1 MRATCIVPSSDVL
14 LGKKSDNTIQYLSK
28 RLLESGI
35 TFSRINTIQNAPN
48 EILSEIEDS
57 KDNLVVILG
66 EKSSVKNVN
75 IKKAIA
81 NYYDTELVQNN
92 VAINAVQN
100 YYKKQ
105 GQPVLLEHENE
116 YYLPENSRV
125 IINSNGPMQGFF
137 IRNNEKSILFLP
149 NDILMVSKMYN
160 YSVLPILLESFS
172 LEYLAYNI
180 KTFGIVEKDILSLL
194 KDLLSNKYKILI
206 TTYPQDLEVGIV
218 VRYNKSLSG
227 EIIDKFIQ
235 KIYERLNKY
244 IYANEDVSIYK
255 SALDLLKLQNKK
267 IAIAECITGGNVMAG
282 LLACDIEAS
291 KYIVDGVVCN
301 TNKSKHDRAK
311 VDNGVLSNY
320 ACNSP
325 EMAYEIGAGML
336 EVTNADLVLVTAGDT
351 EFNPRNKSYS
361 IAVGDNAGIH
371 VYKNTFIGTHEQII
385 ESVSK
390 TSMFYL
396 IKKLKQNDL
405 SFIRDSI

>member
-28 RLLESGI
+28 RLLECGV

-48 EILSEIEDS
+48 EILSEIENS
-57 KDNLVVILG
+57 KDSLIVILG

-81 NYYDTELVQNN
+81 SFYDTELVQNN
-92 VAINAVQN
+92 VAVNAVQN

-116 YYLPENSRV
+116 YFLPENSRV
-125 IINSNGPMQGFF
+125 IINPNGPMQGFF
-137 IRNNEKSILFLP
+137 IKNSAKSILFLP
-149 NDILMVSKMYN
+149 NDLLMVSKMYD
-160 YSVLPILLESFS
+160 YAVLPVLLENFS

-227 EIIDKFIQ
+227 EIIEKFIQ

-255 SALDLLKLQNKK
+255 SALDLLKLSNKK

-282 LLACDIEAS
+282 LLACDSDAS

-301 TNKSKHDRAK
+301 NDKAKHDRAK
-311 VDNGVLSNY
+311 VDNGVLNNY
-320 ACNSP
+320 APNSP

-336 EVTNADLVLVTAGDT
+336 EVTDADLVLVTAGDT
-351 EFNPRNKSYS
+351 DFNPRNKSYS
-361 IAVGDNAGIH
+361 IAVGDRDGIH

-405 SFIRDSI
+405 SFLRDSI